1 MRRDLLGI
9 DVPTTD
15 SLLSSLLSTCEETA
29 AIASR
34 LAGLARQESLRY
46 LLRERA
52 ASYVRAAVELRNLG
66 GSTAIE
72 EDARELNLPASDG
85 ELDCI
90 ATAWEAIECSA
101 LISFRD
107 ALDLDLPRDL
117 HAFLRHRIEDGVSA
131 LERLR
136 LPRAA

>member
-1 MRRDLLGI
+1 M
-9 DVPTTD
+9 
-15 SLLSSLLSTCEETA
+15 
-29 AIASR
+29 
-34 LAGLARQESLRY
+34 
-46 LLRERA
+46 
-52 ASYVRAAVELRNLG
+52 RAAVELRNLG

-90 ATAWEAIECSA
+90 AAAWDAIECSA

-107 ALDLDLPRDL
+107 VLDLDLPRDL

>member
-9 DVPTTD
+9 DVPSTE

-34 LAGLARQESLRY
+34 LAGRARQESLRY
-46 LLRERA
+46 FLRERA
-52 ASYVRAAVELRNLG
+52 ASYVRAAVELRKLG

-72 EDARELNLPASDG
+72 EDAQELNLPASDG

-90 ATAWEAIECSA
+90 AAAWDAIECSA

-107 ALDLDLPRDL
+107 VLDLDLPRDV